1 MIHGKTVS
9 NLLEVSETGL
19 YFLIDS
25 NEMPNLAPYSLIAL
39 GTQGRNWNYPIFAYD
54 QYSNDG
60 FYIGRMGS
68 SDGKN
73 YKFFGWRKVP
83 SN

>member
-25 NEMPNLAPYSLIAL
+25 NEMPNLAPYSLLAL

-68 SDGKN
+68 LDGKN
-73 YKFFGWRKVP
+73 YKFFGWRKVQ